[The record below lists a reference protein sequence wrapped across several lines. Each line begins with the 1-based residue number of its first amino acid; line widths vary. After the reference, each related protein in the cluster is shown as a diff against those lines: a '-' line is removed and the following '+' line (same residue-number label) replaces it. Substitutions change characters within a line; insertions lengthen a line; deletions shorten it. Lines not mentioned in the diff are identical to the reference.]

1 VVVKGIKRK
10 KKIQKIKAE
19 REYRIKMQTV
29 QAYSVQRKLDVK
41 EQSSKIDQEYETT
54 EHFYRQNRN
63 NLETR

>member
-1 VVVKGIKRK
+1 
-10 KKIQKIKAE
+10 
-19 REYRIKMQTV
+19 MQTV

-63 NLETR
+63 NLETRWQENNLQYENRIMKNNQTSQQLPI